1 MKRKIL
7 ISFTAFLFLG
17 LQSCWWSGS
26 EDDTIWVY
34 KTKEDYSDKVTIELS
49 KDKTRITSF
58 YGPPDVQLRWPEKL
72 ADGYYLNGTL
82 GVNSA
87 ILSVTKEEYMKQ
99 ELPFSI
105 DSMFSLIIDNDPFLE
120 FYQYQGNEFNIEGG
134 FDTVRINMLIKNNV
148 LTKYFDRMK

>member
-1 MKRKIL
+1 MKNKIR
-7 ISFTAFLFLG
+7 ISSVIFLLFTM
-17 LQSCWWSGS
+17 QSCWWSGS

-99 ELPFSI
+99 KLPFSI
-105 DSMFSLIIDNDPFLE
+105 DSMFSLIIDKDPFLE
-120 FYQYQGNEFNIEGG
+120 FYQYQGNEFVIEGG
-134 FDTVRINMLIKNNV
+134 FDTVRINTLIKNKE
-148 LTKYFDRMK
+148 LTRYFHRIK

>member
-1 MKRKIL
+1 M
-7 ISFTAFLFLG
+7 
-17 LQSCWWSGS
+17 QSCWWSGS

-99 ELPFSI
+99 KLPFSI
-105 DSMFSLIIDNDPFLE
+105 DSMFSLIIDKDPFLE
-120 FYQYQGNEFNIEGG
+120 FYQYQGNEFVIEGG
-134 FDTVRINMLIKNNV
+134 FDTVRINTLIKNKE
-148 LTKYFDRMK
+148 LTRYFHRIK